1 MVLFTW
7 PIVVIDLQLKKSIS
21 VCATRQD
28 VEAMKPVT
36 QSQTVRSIMKNVEE
50 TIADIFR
57 FSKGTFAM
65 LEPSGAWTHS
75 T

>member
-28 VEAMKPVT
+28 VEAMKPDTLKGVAW
-36 QSQTVRSIMKNVEE
+36 K
-50 TIADIFR
+50 TITDKVKEIKPQVAPVVDN
-57 FSKGTFAM
+57 GN
-65 LEPSGAWTHS
+65 GAAGGGCGCN
-75 T
+75 